1 MNYSKPIDKAEEG
14 VSRMEEIADPRNI
27 TLEMEVLNNF
37 EGYILN
43 SAEENVK
50 FVKR

>member
-1 MNYSKPIDKAEEG
+1 
-14 VSRMEEIADPRNI
+14 MEEIADPRNI

-43 SAEENVK
+43 SAEEDVK
-50 FVKR
+50 FVKKVNKETDSGSQ